1 MKFNPSE
8 ESVLVS
14 AGFDK
19 VLSLMDVRSQG
30 TKMTHTLTAEVESI
44 QWDKHDTNKL
54 WVSQEDGMVGQI
66 DARKFSMDKTVS
78 WQAGAEKAVTSVSS
92 NQTVPGL
99 VVTTSLDMQIKVW
112 DVRNPDNIQLVDKL
126 KPKAVSYSHL
136 IFREN
141 STVAL
146 SIKTSRCSSQP
157 EERYLKSYSGT
168 WSKIK
173 RLRKNLNYDIGGY
186 LNYNIKI

>member
-66 DARKFSMDKTVS
+66 DARKFSMEKTVS

-126 KPKAVSYSHL
+126 KPKAGKLNCGSFYQDQPMLFAAGGEIAEV
-136 IFREN
+136 IFWDLEHN
-141 STVAL
+141 
-146 SIKTSRCSSQP
+146 
-157 EERYLKSYSGT
+157 
-168 WSKIK
+168 
-173 RLRKNLNYDIGGY
+173 
-186 LNYNIKI
+186 